1 MATSLIQRH
10 KLKIKTRATK
20 NLSAAIQQTKCSDCL
35 QRLDSWD
42 GCRAH
47 PALCYSS
54 NIDCWNDQI
63 SRNIPEKDR
72 LGVTKSWEYQNML
85 KEELNSPNCNNS
97 LLLINNHCLTKTWP
111 ALLSHVTR
119 VTWHMSRAGR
129 DRGERD
135 TVSLA
140 SLLDAH
146 WLLILESSWS
156 VTKLRDGGV
165 TCQRGTCCRYHRCS
179 QHNLGSG
186 TICIVVNASK
196 CHHYFIEEDKYLT
209 SAVLCDK
216 CNVSWWWD

>member
-63 SRNIPEKDR
+63 SRNISEKDR
-72 LGVTKSWEYQNML
+72 PGVTISWEYQNML
-85 KEELNSPNCNNS
+85 KEVSNSPNCNNS
-97 LLLINNHCLTKTWP
+97 LLLINYHCLTKTWP
-111 ALLSHVTR
+111 ALLSHVTHI
-119 VTWHMSRAGR
+119 TWHVAWQGRAWHN
-129 DRGERD
+129 
-135 TVSLA
+135 SLA

-156 VTKLRDGGV
+156 VTMLRDGGV
-165 TCQRGTCCRYHRCS
+165 TSYMPARDLLQISPMFSTQSQQQQRDNLSCRK
-179 QHNLGSG
+179 
-186 TICIVVNASK
+186 CIKVPSLL
-196 CHHYFIEEDKYLT
+196 YRGG
-209 SAVLCDK
+209 
-216 CNVSWWWD
+216 

>member
-119 VTWHMSRAGR
+119 DTCHGRGVT
-129 DRGERD
+129 GESV
-135 TVSLA
+135 TLC
-140 SLLDAH
+140 H
-146 WLLILESSWS
+146 WPHSWMRTDSWS
-156 VTKLRDGGV
+156 WRAPDPWPSCVTGELHASAGLVADITNV
-165 TCQRGTCCRYHRCS
+165 L
-179 QHNLGSG
+179 N
-186 TICIVVNASK
+186 TI
-196 CHHYFIEEDKYLT
+196 
-209 SAVLCDK
+209 SAAAAGQFVL
-216 CNVSWWWD
+216 S